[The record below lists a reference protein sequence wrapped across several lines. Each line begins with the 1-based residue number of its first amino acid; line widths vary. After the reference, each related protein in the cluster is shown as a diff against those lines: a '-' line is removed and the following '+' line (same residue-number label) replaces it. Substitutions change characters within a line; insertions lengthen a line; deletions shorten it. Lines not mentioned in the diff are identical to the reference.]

1 MFSHS
6 SSCLDLAHTPCERSI
21 CVFLCPLSCFTQ
33 KAKAST
39 QLSLALISMQLRSQ
53 KVRSQQELVH
63 VFNPSTCEFRA
74 GLGHIVSSRTS
85 RATQRNLILK
95 TNKTTNN
102 HCQQQ
107 QKPEPLQGSQNYP
120 VSKQQPPPP
129 NKTKDPESQVPNLN
143 QPKRLRGAL

>member
-1 MFSHS
+1 MVEAEAGKSES
-6 SSCLDLAHTPCERSI
+6 
-21 CVFLCPLSCFTQ
+21 
-33 KAKAST
+33 KAS
-39 QLSLALISMQLRSQ
+39 
-53 KVRSQQELVH
+53 LVY
-63 VFNPSTCEFRA
+63 RA
-74 GLGHIVSSRTS
+74 SYRIA

-143 QPKRLRGAL
+143 